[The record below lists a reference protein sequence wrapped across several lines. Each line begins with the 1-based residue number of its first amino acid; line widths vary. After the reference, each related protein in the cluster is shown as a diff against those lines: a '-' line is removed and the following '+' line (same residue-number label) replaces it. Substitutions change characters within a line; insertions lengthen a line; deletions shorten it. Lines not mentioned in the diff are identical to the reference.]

1 MDSQTGVGL
10 AGSSYLRDLDCNQTY
25 DQNNDENW
33 NDSDVSE
40 PIDYSE
46 CEERNEFMFEN
57 KARFKGQWKGNY
69 RHGYGV

>member
-25 DQNNDENW
+25 DQNNEDNWEN
-33 NDSDVSE
+33 SDISD
-40 PIDYSE
+40 PIDNTE

-57 KARFKGQWKGNY
+57 KARYKG
-69 RHGYGV
+69 